1 MSHPTLQQR
10 SWHEIQPRR
19 HQTKTARSTT
29 PPRLHLCHGHVPLVS
44 NVKQRNRCQTQKSL
58 STNRIIVQKQ
68 NHCPKK
74 SKKVQKRMSTNQLT
88 WSHRLAACLRLVSLR
103 AKYIRTTICILITAH
118 TCRRMPLNH
127 LQRKQ
132 NGEKSRE
139 IEGNRGKSREM
150 SR

>member
-1 MSHPTLQQR
+1 
-10 SWHEIQPRR
+10 
-19 HQTKTARSTT
+19 
-29 PPRLHLCHGHVPLVS
+29 
-44 NVKQRNRCQTQKSL
+44 
-58 STNRIIVQKQ
+58 
-68 NHCPKK
+68 
-74 SKKVQKRMSTNQLT
+74 MSTNQLT

-139 IEGNRGKSREM
+139 IEGNRGKSREIEGDEPVKLCQVLCQVRW
-150 SR
+150 SSHVEKSAYRATALTNRDFRFR